1 MPSARQDHTNAGIL
15 SIIIH
20 AAHQGN
26 TEALTL
32 LIQAGADVNHG
43 TKTGFTAL
51 FSAVSG
57 GHVEAVRILLNAG
70 AETVPV
76 QGIELRGYSIRANSK
91 QHEAILQ
98 MLDEQIKKTP
108 PAG

>member
-1 MPSARQDHTNAGIL
+1 MDSQGWTAL
-15 SIIIH
+15 FH
-20 AAHQGN
+20 AADQGN

-43 TKTGFTAL
+43 KKTGFTAP

-70 AETVPV
+70 AEFVRV
-76 QGIELRGYSIRANSK
+76 QGIELRGYAIGANSK

-98 MLDEQIKKTP
+98 MLDEQIGKNTAKRITP
-108 PAG
+108 D